1 MLDDLLAL
9 TTTLIHSDHEQTGG
23 STASDSATDHMPPR
37 SRHSKSASVAS
48 SSDATTAVKGADSVN
63 GGMLPPASTP
73 DRTTTTTRKRRASRS
88 TTSPPTSPVVVIPA
102 TRKSESH
109 QAPPKQQHHY
119 AKFVGTVILS
129 VLLETGLQ
137 TAGSL
142 VGPGDLTA
150 ISKTADAWPE
160 IIGLL
165 AWKILKLGI
174 YWTAGFDAYDVASLT
189 LLIST
194 PQTILLGLF
203 YNIHPT
209 TLVTTTLSSIVAN
222 SVPYFLF
229 RALSPSHNP
238 NAAPKTTIRN
248 RPILTDPYTT
258 IATSLLATAIF
269 AVLLEASF
277 ATFLPSWLVTHF
289 SGLRSLAKAHL
300 GAGGLPILL
309 LALIPAGVAAMEYL
323 FAPSTAATS
332 TLPSAPEFDPTT
344 AGVAG
349 HVYHNAWG
357 WYSPRQKALISRAG
371 LLAYLIVAETIILL
385 WGTLKGIDFPGAAGY
400 AGIWGAG
407 VVLVGAALDWVG
419 GPSD

>member
-9 TTTLIHSDHEQTGG
+9 TTTLIHSDREQTPGDGG
-23 STASDSATDHMPPR
+23 TSDSATDDMPPR

-48 SSDATTAVKGADSVN
+48 SSDATAAAKGADSVN
-63 GGMLPPASTP
+63 GGMLPPASAS
-73 DRTTTTTRKRRASRS
+73 DRATTTTRKRRASRS

-102 TRKSESH
+102 TRKPESH
-109 QAPPKQQHHY
+109 PAPQRQRHY
-119 AKFVGTVILS
+119 AKLVGTVILS

-137 TAGSL
+137 TAGSM
-142 VGPGDLTA
+142 VGPGDFAA

-160 IIGLL
+160 IVGLL
-165 AWKILKLGI
+165 AWKILKLGM
-174 YWTAGFDAYDVASLT
+174 YWTAGFDAYDVASMT
-189 LLIST
+189 LLLST
-194 PQTILLGLF
+194 PQSILLGLF
-203 YNIHPT
+203 YDIHPSS
-209 TLVTTTLSSIVAN
+209 LVVTTLSSIVAN

-229 RALSPSHNP
+229 RSLSPSHKP
-238 NAAPKTTIRN
+238 NAAPKTTLRN

-277 ATFLPSWLVTHF
+277 ATFLPRWLVTHF
-289 SGLRSLAKAHL
+289 SGLRSLEKAHL

-323 FAPSTAATS
+323 FAPPTAATS
-332 TLPSAPEFDPTT
+332 TVPPAPEFDPKT
-344 AGVAG
+344 AGFVG

-357 WYSPRQKALISRAG
+357 WYSPRQKSLISRAG